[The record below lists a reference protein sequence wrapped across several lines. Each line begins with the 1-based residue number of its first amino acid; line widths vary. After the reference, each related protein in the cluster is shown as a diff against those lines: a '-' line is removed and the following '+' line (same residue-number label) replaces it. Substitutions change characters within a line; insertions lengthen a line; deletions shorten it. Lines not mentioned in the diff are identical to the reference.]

1 MERKGFIGGSD
12 MRRIMEGDWLSLWQ
26 EKTGRV
32 MPDDLSDVLP
42 VQMGV
47 QTERFNKDWFAK
59 QHTTDECETIVTG
72 FYSDN
77 EQQEVYGAKT
87 RGPTA
92 EMNWEGV
99 PLKGTVDGFIWIDRV
114 YEDEIIEC
122 KHTYEGN
129 SMENCLKMYMPQMQ
143 FYMWVHQAKGCYLS
157 VFFGN
162 RRWESVY
169 VQKDWKYIDQM
180 KVHLVEFWKCVSQ
193 DQEPASNAVPPVS
206 IDKIKVD
213 GMVKRDASSDNEFI
227 SRCHDYIETE
237 TNAKLFESAKSDL
250 KAMVGDDEREVYC
263 DLLTIKRDKRGAL
276 RITVK
281 EN

>member
-32 MPDDLSDVLP
+32 IPDDLSNVLP
-42 VQMGV
+42 VQLGIF
-47 QTERFNKDWFAK
+47 TEQFNINWFEDQIRCSVKK
-59 QHTTDECETIVTG
+59 QQHC
-72 FYSDN
+72 
-77 EQQEVYGAKT
+77 
-87 RGPTA
+87 A

-99 PLKGTVDGFIWIDRV
+99 PLKGTVDGYIWDNSGS
-114 YEDEIIEC
+114 ENFFTEEIVEC

-129 SMENCLKMYMPQMQ
+129 SMENCLKMYMPQIQ

-157 VFFGN
+157 VIFGN

-193 DQEPASNAVPPVS
+193 NQEPASNAVPPVS

-227 SRCHDYIETE
+227 SRCHDYIDTE
-237 TNAKLFESAKSDL
+237 TNAKLFESAKTDL

>member
-32 MPDDLSDVLP
+32 IPDDLSNVLP

-47 QTERFNKDWFAK
+47 QTEHFNKEWFAK
-59 QHTTDECETIVTG
+59 QHTSEDCETIAAGHKGVG
-72 FYSDN
+72 N
-77 EQQEVYGAKT
+77 GL
-87 RGPTA
+87 TA
-92 EMNWEGV
+92 EINWEGV
-99 PLKGTVDGFIWIDRV
+99 PLKGQVDGHIMVNRQFT
-114 YEDEIIEC
+114 DEIIEC

-227 SRCHDYIETE
+227 SRCHDYIDTE
-237 TNAKLFESAKSDL
+237 TNAKLFESAKIDL